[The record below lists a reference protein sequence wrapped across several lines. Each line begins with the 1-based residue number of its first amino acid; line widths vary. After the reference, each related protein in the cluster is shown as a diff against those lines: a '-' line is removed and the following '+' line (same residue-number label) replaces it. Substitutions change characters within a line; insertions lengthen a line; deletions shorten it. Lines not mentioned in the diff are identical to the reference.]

1 MHCHQQCTQEL
12 ICIIRI
18 FLASLFPPN
27 GKIEENIALNTGKEK
42 YSQNWNTYQMAGESA
57 SFHNI
62 RTQHK
67 NAHFNIFCHEILK
80 HTVVQEVTVEGALMP
95 TTDFYQYG

>member
-1 MHCHQQCTQEL
+1 
-12 ICIIRI
+12 
-18 FLASLFPPN
+18 
-27 GKIEENIALNTGKEK
+27 
-42 YSQNWNTYQMAGESA
+42 MAGESA